1 MGRALP
7 PGAGQTVPV
16 PFLSADCR
24 RMPKAD
30 ELKRIDAWLKVRTGN
45 QEARMTIAVRRGKL
59 VRQEDLVAAAAA
71 GGAGR

>member
-1 MGRALP
+1 
-7 PGAGQTVPV
+7 
-16 PFLSADCR
+16 
-24 RMPKAD
+24 MPKAD

-59 VRQEDLVAAAAA
+59 VRQEDLAAAAAAAAA